1 MKSRFSTP
9 QGYCNPYIGACKAS
23 VYKASGEEVKKIQN
37 GEGGAQEAVARKAY
51 DTASPG
57 GNKIESDFYKAKD
70 EEGKEVV
77 FQLHISAIAGKKTV
91 YTISEVRDYHTVV

>member
-1 MKSRFSTP
+1 MESLSSP
-9 QGYCNPYIGACKAS
+9 LQGYCNPYIGACKAS
-23 VYKASGEEVKKIQN
+23 VYKASADEVTKIRN

-51 DTASPG
+51 DVASQG